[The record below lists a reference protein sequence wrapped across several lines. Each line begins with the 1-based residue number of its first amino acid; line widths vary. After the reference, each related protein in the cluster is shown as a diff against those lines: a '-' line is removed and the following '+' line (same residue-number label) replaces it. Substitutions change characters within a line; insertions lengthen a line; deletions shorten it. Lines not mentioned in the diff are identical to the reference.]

1 MKLYISLIITL
12 AIFAA
17 CEQPNNHAQQLEA
30 KIDSLQNNLDKAY
43 KPGFGEF
50 MSSIQTHHAKL
61 WFAGE
66 AENWKLADFEMGEIK
81 EALDGIKQY
90 NADRAEAKSIPMIQP
105 ALDSIDNAIQQKD
118 LKLFKSNY
126 IFLTSTCNN
135 CHRATNHEFNII
147 KVPTQM
153 PFSNQ
158 VFKEQ

>member
-1 MKLYISLIITL
+1 MKLYILLVTT
-12 AIFAA
+12 FAVFTA
-17 CEQPNNHAQQLEA
+17 CEQPNNDRQQLEA

-50 MSSIQTHHAKL
+50 MSSIQAHHAKL

-105 ALDSIDNAIQQKD
+105 ALDSMENAIRQKD
-118 LKLFKSNY
+118 LKLFKNNY
-126 IFLTSTCNN
+126 TILTNTCNN
-135 CHRATNHEFNII
+135 CHHATNHEFNII

-158 VFKEQ
+158 IFKEQ